1 MHPTTAL
8 ATVTGRDRPGVTA
21 SFFAALAAHDVD
33 VRDVEQVLVRE
44 RLILTVLIDVHGDM
58 TSLHNSVTRAAGAL
72 GMDCE
77 ITVADAGAPPQARGP
92 RCHVVILGAALRP
105 GAIGH
110 VAQSIADIGGNIET
124 VTQLGTEP
132 MSALELMVT
141 VEDGA
146 ALRRALV
153 VAAREAGLDLAI
165 EPAALRRRAKRLI
178 VLDLD
183 VSSVRDRVVTA
194 IAGRAG
200 VLDQIQAIIARAAAG
215 EIAPADVARAQ
226 AGVLS
231 GTSAQVL
238 DDVRAEVR
246 LGEGTTGFVSALRR
260 LGYQVGA
267 VSTGVGVSGA
277 LGETDLDFIGANELE
292 VVDGRLTG
300 ALRGVR
306 VVDGAGKAD
315 ALQRG
320 ADRIAVPLAQTV
332 AVGSGDDIEVLER
345 AGLGIAVARPLTAAS
360 PYGELPYGDNVLL
373 VLGLTPDEIAA
384 SGSAQ

>member
-1 MHPTTAL
+1 MRPTTVL

-44 RLILTVLIDVHGDM
+44 RLILTVVIDVRGDI
-58 TSLHNSVTRAAGAL
+58 TSLRNSVTRAAGAL

-77 ITVADAGAPPQARGP
+77 ITVADEGAPARSRGS
-92 RCHVVILGAALRP
+92 RCHVMILGTALRP

-110 VAQSIADIGGNIET
+110 VAQSIADTGGNIET

-132 MSALELMVT
+132 MSALELVVT

-153 VAAREAGLDLAI
+153 AAAREAGLDLAV
-165 EPAALRRRAKRLI
+165 EPAPLRRRAKRLI

-183 VSSVRDRVVTA
+183 VTSFRDRVVTE

-200 VLDQIQAIIARAAAG
+200 VLDQIRAIAERAAMG
-215 EIAPADVARAQ
+215 EIAAADVPRAQ
-226 AGVLS
+226 AGVLA
-231 GTSAQVL
+231 GTSEELL
-238 DDVRAEVR
+238 DDARAAVQ
-246 LGEGTTGFVSALRR
+246 LGDGTAGFVATLRR

-267 VSTGVGVSGA
+267 VSTGIGVSGA
-277 LGETDLDFIGANELE
+277 VCDIDLDFVASNEPE
-292 VVDGRLTG
+292 VVDGRLSG
-300 ALRGVR
+300 ALRAPVL
-306 VVDGAGKAD
+306 DGPGKAD

-320 ADRIAVPLAQTV
+320 ADKVGVALAQTV
-332 AVGSGDDIEVLER
+332 AVGSGFDVEVLER

-360 PYGELPYGDNVLL
+360 PHGELPYGDNVLL
-373 VLGLTPDEIAA
+373 VLGLTADEIAA
-384 SGSAQ
+384 SGSTQ